1 MLMKLGVICSPL
13 GGCLPPFGHSR
24 KEIATAAIIG
34 IAASA
39 AAAIGGTVANTI
51 AQNHA
56 NNANEDMVKDTNR
69 TNYQIAQETNEM
81 SQQQFQQNMD
91 WSKEQ
96 FSKQREFALEDR
108 EYNSIQNQVKRAI
121 NAGINP
127 AAVIGNGSAA
137 YSTTP
142 VSSVGTPSQSNFQA
156 PHMEA
161 GHVDPVHYDF
171 SGISESVGHAV
182 DAYNNSRM
190 INAQIEN
197 TYADTQIKRADSFT
211 RLAENMARVRK
222 LYTENEAL
230 LQSNKLSESTRKKIE
245 AEQKS
250 IEQQMSYF
258 ESVKE
263 DMSKGI
269 RLGNTRVEREM
280 KHIDF
285 QEEHMADESKRA
297 WTELGIHR
305 ALANSQIKLNSENL
319 KVFESVAAH
328 NWELAKNEY
337 YKRGSIKEAA
347 LAAKIHR
354 ELLEQ
359 YQGEKV
365 RELGYRNSDVWHRDA
380 WDLAN
385 YLSGA
390 ILNGLQTIP
399 KFK

>member
-1 MLMKLGVICSPL
+1 MKLGVICSPL
-13 GGCLPPFGHSR
+13 GGSQPPFGHSR
-24 KEIATAAIIG
+24 KEAATAAIIG
-34 IAASA
+34 AIAT
-39 AAAIGGTVANTI
+39 AAIGAGSAIANNV

-56 NNANEDMVKDTNR
+56 NNANQDMVKDTNR

-81 SQQQFQQNMD
+81 SQQQFNQNMD

-96 FSKQREFALEDR
+96 FGLQRQYALEDR
-108 EYNSIQNQVKRAI
+108 EYNSIENQVKRAI

-142 VSSVGTPSQSNFQA
+142 VSSVGTPSQSNFQV
-156 PHMEA
+156 PHMDS

-182 DAYNNSRM
+182 DAFNQSRM

-197 TYADTQIKRADSFT
+197 MNADTQIKRHQDLT
-211 RLAENMARVRK
+211 TVAEGLARVRK
-222 LYTENEAL
+222 MYSENEVM
-230 LQSNKLSESTRKKIE
+230 LQNAKLSESTRKKIE
-245 AEQKS
+245 AEQDQ
-250 IEQQMSYF
+250 IRQNMEYF
-258 ESVKE
+258 ETVK
-263 DMSKGI
+263 DDLVRGV

-285 QEEHMADESKRA
+285 QEEQMADESRRA
-297 WTELGIHR
+297 WIELGIKR
-305 ALANSQIKLNSENL
+305 ALANSQINLNEENL

-328 NWELAKNEY
+328 NWELAKNEF
-337 YKRGSIKEAA
+337 YKRGSVKESS
-347 LAAKIHR
+347 LTAKIHR

-365 RELGYRNSDVWHRDA
+365 RELGYRNSTVWHRDA

-390 ILNGLQTIP
+390 ILAGLQTIP